1 MSVRSGSKSLC
12 GTGLCLRS
20 LVRAVLGRSSGFER
34 AEKASRNAGDFID
47 GSVEG
52 RFVWLRRLVEAA
64 DLSDKLERGGL
75 NFFLSDRRVKVEE
88 GFDVSAHGV
97 VSRS

>member
-12 GTGLCLRS
+12 GTGLCLCRF
-20 LVRAVLGRSSGFER
+20 LFAILGHSSGFER
-34 AEKASRNAGDFID
+34 AEKASRNTGDFFD

-52 RFVWLRRLVEAA
+52 CFVWLRRLVEAA
-64 DLSDKLERGGL
+64 DLSDKLEGSGL
-75 NFFLSDRRVKVEE
+75 NFLLSDRRVEVEE
-88 GFDVSAHGV
+88 DFDVPAHGV